1 MQKGWSEK
9 YKKSINCKNPK
20 GFSQRAHCQGRQ
32 KKVNEDLRDWFG
44 KSKSKDGKPGWVQA
58 DGSPCANEPDD
69 KGKTPKCFS
78 SQRLASLK
86 AQGKKG
92 EAKIRSAVR
101 RKREK
106 DKSQQAKSGGAKP
119 TMVRTFTKSDDYKK
133 HPSGDRS
140 ESVQYEGMMKKDHE
154 VSMAQSQL
162 SSAEKDIKKLKKNL
176 GKKEKNLPAWMQ
188 AKITDTEHN
197 MDAAASYNEEKD
209 PCWKGYKQVGMK
221 KKGGK
226 MVPNCVKEAK
236 SPMVQKILEKIECEK
251 EWALISEKNV
261 PTNPSLWS
269 KMKSRAKAKFDVY
282 PSAYAN
288 GWAAKEYKK
297 AGGGWKT
304 VSEEVEL
311 EEARVPAQN
320 GNIYMVAFSWR
331 GKMMYIK
338 VFFPETKRPN
348 RGQVEA
354 AINKIYP
361 GAKIRSYDMTVVG
374 QGDSYLNA
382 GSFDGG
388 SGAKIPDIYG
398 KFGEEI
404 EIVYDELIEEGYD
417 EEDVQDAIG
426 FALNEATVTFGHDTP
441 DKKDDKMK
449 MAKGRLRYLR
459 RKAGEAL
466 SSAKKKATYA
476 SAKAQVAAYNKGRE
490 IAQTAGDK
498 TRKARQAV
506 GDTAQAVKDAPG
518 RAKRGIKSYIKKQ
531 AERVASRMSEETEVS
546 EGAAWTKKSG
556 KNPSGGLNEKG
567 RKSYERENPGSDLK
581 APSKKVGNPRRA
593 SFCARMKGMKKKLTS
608 SKTANDPNSRINKS
622 LRAWNC

>member
-1 MQKGWSEK
+1 MQEGWSEK

-20 GFSQRAHCQGRQ
+20 GFSQRAHCQGRK
-32 KKVNEDLRDWFG
+32 KKVNEEKNGNCKAGSYYCYTDKKCKPIPSGFMVDPEGMLRKENGASIDEDLRDWFG

-58 DGSPCANEPDD
+58 DGSPCANEPED

-92 EAKIRSAVR
+92 EAMIRSAVR
-101 RKREK
+101 RKREE
-106 DKSQQAKSGGAKP
+106 DKGQQRKSGGAKP
-119 TMVRTFTKSDDYKK
+119 TMVRTFKDKEDYKK

-162 SSAEKDIKKLKKNL
+162 SNVEKDVKKLKKSL

-197 MDAAASYNEEKD
+197 MDAASSYSEEKG
-209 PCWKGYKQVGMK
+209 PCWTGYKQVGMK

-226 MVPNCVKEAK
+226 MVPNCVPVSKEER
-236 SPMVQKILEKIECEK
+236 SPIVQKVLERIECEK
-251 EWALISEKNV
+251 EWELITEKNV

-304 VSEEVEL
+304 VSEDTNCPVCGFDPCQCLEGTI
-311 EEARVPAQN
+311 EEAVKIPYQR
-320 GNIYMVAFSWR
+320 GNIYLVSFMWR
-331 GKMMYIK
+331 GKLMMMK
-338 VFFPETKRPN
+338 VFFPEVKKPTR
-348 RGQVEA
+348 VEVQDA
-354 AINKIYP
+354 LNKIYP
-361 GAKIRSYDMTVVG
+361 GATVKRYDVTPFV
-374 QGDSYLNA
+374 QGDSYLNI
-382 GSFDGG
+382 G
-388 SGAKIPDIYG
+388 
-398 KFGEEI
+398 
-404 EIVYDELIEEGYD
+404 
-417 EEDVQDAIG
+417 EDVELD
-426 FALNEATVTFGHDTP
+426 EASPIT
-441 DKKDDKMK
+441 
-449 MAKGRLRYLR
+449 
-459 RKAGEAL
+459 
-466 SSAKKKATYA
+466 
-476 SAKAQVAAYNKGRE
+476 AYNKGEKHKGKAGAMSDDE
-490 IAQTAGDK
+490 ISKSNEGSAERI
-498 TRKARQAV
+498 RKS
-506 GDTAQAVKDAPG
+506 
-518 RAKRGIKSYIKKQ
+518 IKMRKEELEEGKGEERYCPKCEKMETKSECSYGPEYWEKNAKKQ
-531 AERVASRMSEETEVS
+531 TIES
-546 EGAAWTKKSG
+546 AAWTKKSG
-556 KNPSGGLNEKG
+556 KNPEGGLNEKG

-608 SKTANDPNSRINKS
+608 SKTANDPDSRINKS

>member
-1 MQKGWSEK
+1 LTVQILRDSLRKHTVK
-9 YKKSINCKNPK
+9 AK
-20 GFSQRAHCQGRQ
+20 R

-106 DKSQQAKSGGAKP
+106 DKGQQTKSGGAKP
-119 TMVRTFTKSDDYKK
+119 TMVRTFKDKEDYKK

-197 MDAAASYNEEKD
+197 MDAAASYNEEKG
-209 PCWKGYKQVGMK
+209 PCWTGYKQVGMK

-226 MVPNCVKEAK
+226 MVPNCVPVNKEEK

-338 VFFPETKRPN
+338 VFFPETRRPN

-382 GSFDGG
+382 GSFEGG

-466 SSAKKKATYA
+466 SSVKKKATYA
-476 SAKAQVAAYNKGRE
+476 SAKAQVDAYNKGRE

-518 RAKRGIKSYIKKQ
+518 KAKRGIKSYIKKQ

-567 RKSYERENPGSDLK
+567 RESYERENPGSDLK

>member
-1 MQKGWSEK
+1 MQEGWSEK
-9 YKKSINCKNPK
+9 YKKSIDCKTPK
-20 GFSQRAHCQGRQ
+20 GFSQRAHCQGRK

-58 DGSPCANEPDD
+58 DGSPCANEPED

-78 SQRLASLK
+78 SQRLTSLK

-101 RKREK
+101 RKRDE
-106 DKSQQAKSGGAKP
+106 DKGQQRKSGGAKP
-119 TMVRTFTKSDDYKK
+119 TMVRTFKDKEDYKK

-140 ESVQYEGMMKKDHE
+140 ESVQYEGKMEKDHE

-162 SSAEKDIKKLKKNL
+162 SNVEKDVKKLKKSL

-197 MDAAASYNEEKD
+197 MDAASSYSEEKG
-209 PCWKGYKQVGMK
+209 PCWTGYKQVGMK

-226 MVPNCVKEAK
+226 MVPNCVPVSKEER
-236 SPMVQKILEKIECEK
+236 SPIVQKVLERIECEK
-251 EWALISEKNV
+251 EWELITEKNV

-304 VSEEVEL
+304 VSEDTNCPVCGFDPCQCLEGTI
-311 EEARVPAQN
+311 EEAVKIPYQR
-320 GNIYMVAFSWR
+320 GNIYLVSFMWR
-331 GKMMYIK
+331 GKLMMMK
-338 VFFPETKRPN
+338 VFFPEVKKPTR
-348 RGQVEA
+348 VEVQDA
-354 AINKIYP
+354 LNKIYP
-361 GAKIRSYDMTVVG
+361 GATVKRYDVTPFV
-374 QGDSYLNA
+374 QGDSYLNIGGDDYKSMVENFDQIDEVHRPPA
-382 GSFDGG
+382 GWKSYGG
-388 SGAKIPDIYG
+388 YEKEPVEVDATAKRIDNIR
-398 KFGEEI
+398 KSIKIKKEVSEESKGEERYCPKCKKM
-404 EIVYDELIEEGYD
+404 ETKSECSYGPEYWEKNAKK
-417 EEDVQDAIG
+417 QT
-426 FALNEATVTFGHDTP
+426 NESAAWT
-441 DKKDDKMK
+441 
-449 MAKGRLRYLR
+449 
-459 RKAGEAL
+459 RKAG
-466 SSAKKKATYA
+466 K
-476 SAKAQVAAYNKGRE
+476 NKE
-490 IAQTAGDK
+490 
-498 TRKARQAV
+498 
-506 GDTAQAVKDAPG
+506 
-518 RAKRGIKSYIKKQ
+518 
-531 AERVASRMSEETEVS
+531 
-546 EGAAWTKKSG
+546 
-556 KNPSGGLNEKG
+556 GGLNEKG
-567 RKSYERENPGSDLK
+567 RKSYEKENPGSDLK

>member
-1 MQKGWSEK
+1 MQEGWSEK
-9 YKKSINCKNPK
+9 YKKSIDCKTPK
-20 GFSQRAHCQGRQ
+20 GFSQRAHCQGRK

-58 DGSPCANEPDD
+58 DGSPCANEPED

-78 SQRLASLK
+78 SQRLTSLK

-101 RKREK
+101 RKRDE
-106 DKSQQAKSGGAKP
+106 DKGQQRKSGGAKP
-119 TMVRTFTKSDDYKK
+119 TMVRTFKDKEDYKK

-140 ESVQYEGMMKKDHE
+140 ESVQYEGKMEKDHE

-162 SSAEKDIKKLKKNL
+162 SNVEKDVKKLKKSL

-197 MDAAASYNEEKD
+197 MDAASSYSEEKG
-209 PCWKGYKQVGMK
+209 PCWTGYKQVGMK

-226 MVPNCVKEAK
+226 MVPNCVPVSKEER
-236 SPMVQKILEKIECEK
+236 SPIVQKVLERIECEK
-251 EWALISEKNV
+251 EWELITEKNV

-304 VSEEVEL
+304 VSEDTNCPVCGFDPCQCLEGTI
-311 EEARVPAQN
+311 EEAVKIPYQR
-320 GNIYMVAFSWR
+320 GNIYLVSFMWR
-331 GKMMYIK
+331 GKLMMMK
-338 VFFPETKRPN
+338 VFFPEVKKPTR
-348 RGQVEA
+348 VEVQDA
-354 AINKIYP
+354 LNKIYP
-361 GAKIRSYDMTVVG
+361 GATVKRYDVTPFV
-374 QGDSYLNA
+374 QGDSYLNIGGDDYKSMVENFDQIDEVHRPPA
-382 GSFDGG
+382 GWKSYGG
-388 SGAKIPDIYG
+388 YEKEPV
-398 KFGEEI
+398 E
-404 EIVYDELIEEGYD
+404 V
-417 EEDVQDAIG
+417 DA
-426 FALNEATVTFGHDTP
+426 T
-441 DKKDDKMK
+441 
-449 MAKGRLRYLR
+449 
-459 RKAGEAL
+459 
-466 SSAKKKATYA
+466 
-476 SAKAQVAAYNKGRE
+476 
-490 IAQTAGDK
+490 
-498 TRKARQAV
+498 
-506 GDTAQAVKDAPG
+506 
-518 RAKRGIKSYIKKQ
+518 AKRIDNIRKSIKIKK
-531 AERVASRMSEETEVS
+531 EVS

-556 KNPSGGLNEKG
+556 KNPEGGLNEKG
-567 RKSYERENPGSDLK
+567 RKSYEKENPGSDLK